1 MARALY
7 WRLSA
12 FYLLYFASLGALV
25 PYWSV
30 YLQARGFSAAQIG
43 ELMALLMATKIVAP
57 NLWGWL
63 ADHSGRR
70 MAIIRSASLLSLVT
84 FLGVF
89 WVGGYWGMALV
100 MAAFSFF
107 WNATLPQFEAVTLGH
122 LGKDSHRYSH
132 IRLWGSVGFIAS
144 VFALGPLAGGEA
156 IQSLPWILAG
166 LFTAIWLA
174 SLAVDDAPVHPHHR
188 RVPSLGRVLRRPVVI
203 ALLLVCFLNQLSHG
217 PYYTFFSIL
226 LQGHG
231 YPGLAVGALWSWGV
245 VAEIVVFLMAGH
257 LFARYSLRALMVA
270 SLLLTALRWVL
281 IAHLVDQPVVM
292 ALAQTL
298 HAASFG
304 LYHAVAIHLVHLYFP
319 GALAGRGQALYSSL
333 SFGAGGAAGSLLAGW
348 GWERLGPAVTF
359 DVAAG
364 AAFLGALVALRCL
377 PAVLDRPGGGG

>member
-1 MARALY
+1 MASGLY

-70 MAIIRSASLLSLVT
+70 MAVIRSASLLSLLT

-122 LGKDSHRYSH
+122 LGEDSHRYSR
-132 IRLWGSVGFIAS
+132 IRLWGSVGFILA
-144 VFALGPLAGGEA
+144 VFALGPLAAGEA
-156 IQSLPWILAG
+156 IHALPWILAG
-166 LFTAIWLA
+166 LFATIWLA
-174 SLAVDDAPVHPHHR
+174 SLGVEDAPGHPHEQ
-188 RVPSLGRVLRRPVVI
+188 PSPPLGSVLRRPAVI
-203 ALLLVCFLNQLSHG
+203 GLLLVCFLNQLSHG

-226 LQGHG
+226 LQGHDYG
-231 YPGLAVGALWSWGV
+231 GLAVGALWSWGV
-245 VAEIVVFLMAGH
+245 VAEIAVFLVAGR
-257 LFARYSLRALMVA
+257 LFARFSLRDLMVA

-281 IAHLVDQPVVM
+281 IAHAVEQPSMMV
-292 ALAQTL
+292 LAQTL

-304 LYHAVAIHLVHLYFP
+304 LYHAVAIHLIHLYFP
-319 GALAGRGQALYSSL
+319 GTLAGRGQALYSSL
-333 SFGAGGAAGSLLAGW
+333 SFGAGGAAGSLLGGW
-348 GWERLGPAVTF
+348 GWERLGPVATF
-359 DVAAG
+359 DLAAA
-364 AAFLGALVALRCL
+364 AAFLGALVAWRTL
-377 PAVLDRPGGGG
+377 PAVLDRPARGG